1 MPVTSDPGD
10 YWGQAVTLY
19 TGYNVPSRKKL
30 FDTLKSSEGVPLMRL
45 GFEVLASTELTV
57 DNFTALVG
65 WHTQHG
71 EDYDLAFVEAG
82 GNGAHDGGTL
92 YQATIVFIGIP
103 TTDGTG
109 RLLEAGELW
118 SAGKFTGVLGNEW
131 DLSLLQQYQSGAK
144 AAINA
149 LRADHTTRGFEFSG
163 LSVQDTEAVD
173 ADSFGRTAQAYD
185 RAMKF
190 FEDHAATLK
199 QWETSLGEENAAW
212 RGQAAGLFWQL
223 VHQLN
228 KNYDSYVDQLTAE
241 STTTAAMLNGHVPK
255 SKLSQALATAQTAL
269 MTEAKALSDAWDT
282 WATNG
287 RHDPHRILM
296 EVLQEVSV
304 WVLNNQIRHTRVT
317 SNGAAKDYNTDAGF
331 VQHHPTYG
339 NLRDMASW
347 VKIGDE
353 AVTRWNKHVEDVLVA
368 AAQVSLTTLK
378 TAWSDVSDAFSE
390 IRTKDTSSLTES
402 YEDDR
407 RQIAED
413 EANRQREEYNNALN
427 NLGNNLNSL
436 GDGLGDG
443 LNDLGE
449 NLGNGLNDLG
459 DGLGENFNSLGD
471 GLGDSLTDLGDGLGD
486 SFSSL
491 GDGLG
496 DNLSNLGNGLGDG
509 LGDGLT
515 DTGVGLGAGLGG
527 LLNGSDDGNDKTKG
541 STLTNPDGSTTTL
554 NPDGTLTT
562 RYPDGTTQLLDPET
576 GIVKTTSPD
585 GTVTTG
591 DLTAPGGY
599 VNPDGSTTTLNPD
612 GTLTTTFPDGTT
624 TTIDPETG
632 ALTTRDPDGTVT
644 TGNIG
649 SGLGDSLSDLDLAN
663 PSLTPTTSGSSLDLD
678 GLTSNLA
685 SSSGLGDGLTLN
697 GGTSSLLD
705 SGGYGDSDY
714 DDASSAELLSGGA
727 VRAPGSTDL
736 SAGTSGTSGESGSAA
751 GGSGSPLF
759 PGMGGMG
766 GMGSGAGGG
775 NGNNGERVRNVLT
788 DAGPAAAGRGRPRPR
803 RTADE
808 DEDAVVTRGRTATT
822 GAAGLVPAGAGG
834 AGQNGR
840 STESG
845 DRARVSWTEEDEDVW
860 GTDEGGAPA
869 VIGR

>member
-57 DNFTALVG
+57 NNFTALVG

-82 GNGAHDGGTL
+82 GDGKHDGGTL

-109 RLLEAGELW
+109 RLLDPGELW

-131 DLSLLQQYQSGAK
+131 DLSLLQQYQSGSK

-149 LRADHTTRGFEFSG
+149 LRADHTTRHFEFSG

-173 ADSFGRTAQAYD
+173 VDSFERTAQAYD
-185 RAMKF
+185 RGLKF
-190 FEDHAATLK
+190 FEDHAAVLK

-228 KNYDSYVDQLTAE
+228 KNYDSYVEQLTE
-241 STTTAAMLNGHVPK
+241 DSTGTAAAMLNGHVPK
-255 SKLSQALATAQTAL
+255 SKLARALATAQTAL

-282 WATNG
+282 WATDG

-304 WVLNNQIRHTRVT
+304 WVLENQIKHTRVT

-331 VQHHPTYG
+331 IQHHPTYG
-339 NLRDMASW
+339 NLRDMATW

-368 AAQVSLTTLK
+368 KAQVSLTTLK

-390 IRTKDTSSLTES
+390 IRTKDTSTLTES

-413 EANRQREEYNNALN
+413 EANRQQEEYNNALN
-427 NLGNNLNSL
+427 NLGNNINNLGDNLGDGLNNLGDNLGDGLNNLGDGLGDNFSSL
-436 GDGLGDG
+436 GDGLG
-443 LNDLGE
+443 
-449 NLGNGLNDLG
+449 
-459 DGLGENFNSLGD
+459 NSL
-471 GLGDSLTDLGDGLGD
+471 SNLGDGLGD
-486 SFSSL
+486 SFSNLSDGLGNSLGNL

-496 DNLSNLGNGLGDG
+496 D
-509 LGDGLT
+509 
-515 DTGVGLGAGLGG
+515 TGSIGLGAGLGN

-591 DLTAPGGY
+591 DLTVPGGY
-599 VNPDGSTTTLNPD
+599 RNPDGSTTTLNPD

-632 ALTTRDPDGTVT
+632 QLTTRNPDGTVT

-649 SGLGDSLSDLDLAN
+649 SGLGDSLGDLHLAD
-663 PSLTPTTSGSSLDLD
+663 PSTTPTTSSSLDLD
-678 GLTSNLA
+678 GLTSNL
-685 SSSGLGDGLTLN
+685 SSGGGLGDGLTL
-697 GGTSSLLD
+697 GSGSSLLD
-705 SGGYGDSDY
+705 SGGYGDSGYADY
-714 DDASSAELLSGGA
+714 DDASSAELLSGGT

-736 SAGTSGTSGESGSAA
+736 SAGTSAATDESGSAA
-751 GGSGSPLF
+751 GASGSPLF

-788 DAGPAAAGRGRPRPR
+788 DAGPAAAGRGRS
-803 RTADE
+803 RTRKAADE
-808 DEDAVVTRGRTATT
+808 EEDVVVTRGRTATT
-822 GAAGLVPAGAGG
+822 GTAAGSVYPAGAG